1 MDQVSARPGFE
12 LRQVEANGISI
23 NVATA
28 GAGRPVLLL
37 HGWPHTWFLWRK
49 VMADL
54 ADDFRV
60 IAPDLRG
67 IGGTTRAT
75 DGYDIETLSDD
86 AAALLRELDAED
98 AIAVGIDAGAP
109 VAWMLA
115 MRHPGQIRKLIVM
128 ESLLGPLPGAE
139 QFLKAGPPWWFG
151 FHSVPVLAEMVV
163 EGSEDAY
170 LDWFYR
176 SGTFGG
182 RGIDPEARDA
192 FIAAYRGREALRCGF
207 EYYRAA
213 STNGQQINAMLAT
226 RRVTLPTMA
235 IGGNVVGDSL
245 FRQLQPISDNL
256 KGHVIPE
263 CGHIIPEDQPDR
275 LVELLREFI
284 G

>member
-1 MDQVSARPGFE
+1 MDQVSAVPGFE
-12 LRQVEANGISI
+12 LRRIEASEISI

-49 VMADL
+49 VMAGL
-54 ADDFRV
+54 ASDFRV

-67 IGGTTRAT
+67 IGGTSRAT

-86 AAALLRELDAED
+86 AAALLRELDAEG

-115 MRHPGQIRKLIVM
+115 MRHPEQIRKLVVM
-128 ESLLGPLPGAE
+128 ESLLGLLPGAE

-151 FHSVPVLAEMVV
+151 FHGVPSLAETVV
-163 EGSEDAY
+163 EGHEDTY

-192 FIAAYRGREALRCGF
+192 FLAAYRGRESLRCGF
-207 EYYRAA
+207 EYYRAGP
-213 STNGQQINAMLAT
+213 TNGQQISAMLAT

-235 IGGNVVGDSL
+235 IGGNGVGDAL
-245 FRQLQPISDNL
+245 FRQLQAVTDDL
-256 KGHVIPE
+256 VGHVIPE
-263 CGHIIPEDQPDR
+263 CGHIVPEDQPER
-275 LVELLREFI
+275 LVQLLRAFI
-284 G
+284 D